1 MDRCFKHPKTVC
13 MDYQT
18 HAKFSLQM
26 AYLFAVGSL
35 KAVVHA
41 ILPDF
46 YVSST
51 SDLVKEVQQHL
62 QDAGCRNEEDENE
75 KID

>member
-26 AYLFAVGSL
+26 AYIFAVGSL
-35 KAVVHA
+35 KAIWVYNGYTFPLRKGCPCVRLFYIPGQVMKVMVHHHS
-41 ILPDF
+41 L
-46 YVSST
+46 
-51 SDLVKEVQQHL
+51 
-62 QDAGCRNEEDENE
+62 
-75 KID
+75 

>member
-26 AYLFAVGSL
+26 AYIFAIGSL

-41 ILPDF
+41 ILPDL

-51 SDLVKEVQQHL
+51 SEIVKEVQQHL
-62 QDAGCRNEEDENE
+62 QDSGCRNEDK

>member
-18 HAKFSLQM
+18 HAKFSYKWLTF
-26 AYLFAVGSL
+26 LL
-35 KAVVHA
+35 LVHSSCSA
-41 ILPDF
+41 RNLADF

-62 QDAGCRNEEDENE
+62 QDAGCRDEDENE